1 MPHPL
6 LAPLDPTERQRL
18 VEQTG
23 GTGVAGRLGVKIE
36 HSEPDLLRASMTLR
50 DEHLMTASGL
60 VHAGTVFAFADTCT
74 GWACLLGLGDGV
86 GGFTTIEGKINLTA
100 TAERGDR
107 LIGEARL
114 MHRGR
119 TTEVW
124 DATVVRER
132 DDRVIAYYRCTQALL
147 AVPRE

>member
-6 LAPLDPTERQRL
+6 LAPLEPVEQQRL

-23 GTGVAGRLGVKIE
+23 GTGVAGMLGVKIE

-50 DEHLMTASGL
+50 DEH
-60 VHAGTVFAFADTCT
+60 H
-74 GWACLLGLGDGV
+74 
-86 GGFTTIEGKINLTA
+86 
-100 TAERGDR
+100 R

-124 DATVVRER
+124 DATVLRER

-147 AVPRE
+147 AVPRESER